1 MCQGVRILG
10 TLLSVLDEI
19 RALPK
24 IEIHVHLESS
34 VEAATI
40 AELAA
45 SLGEP
50 MPRPV
55 DRLYT
60 YTGLDDLLRTCEW
73 WCDLFR
79 TPEIA
84 EQIAYRD
91 AARMAGD
98 GIVYAE
104 VMAGP
109 RYWPHIPYRELIPAI
124 CAGFDRAAD
133 DGHTDCRLIPTISR
147 DQSGEWAEELVG
159 WLAGNAPPRVVGL
172 GLDGDEEATG
182 RNSAQFVRAY
192 RRAAELGLGLT
203 AHAGESSGPDGI
215 RDVIDLLDVQRIDH
229 GARAIEEPALV
240 GRLADVRMTLNMCP
254 SSNVKLGIFPS
265 LAQHPV
271 GPMLAAGVPITINSD
286 DCLAVGIT
294 LPGELGDVGASLGW
308 TIDDVRA
315 AQRRAV
321 DVVFCDDKRTRE
333 LREIVG

>member
-1 MCQGVRILG
+1 MI
-10 TLLSVLDEI
+10 DEI

-24 IEIHVHLESS
+24 VEVHVHLESS
-34 VEAATI
+34 VEAETI
-40 AELAA
+40 AGLAA
-45 SLGEP
+45 SLDEP
-50 MPRPV
+50 MPRPA

-60 YTGLDDLLRTCEW
+60 YSGLDDLLRTCEW

-91 AARMAGD
+91 AVRMAGD

-109 RYWPHIPYRELIPAI
+109 RYWPHIDYRDLIPAI

-133 DGHTDCRLIPTISR
+133 EGHTDCRLIATISR

-172 GLDGDEEATG
+172 GLDGDEQATG
-182 RNSAQFVRAY
+182 LNSDQFARAY
-192 RRAAELGLGLT
+192 REAAELGLGLT
-203 AHAGESSGPDGI
+203 AHAGESSGPDGV
-215 RDVIDLLDVQRIDH
+215 RDVIDLLGVARIDH
-229 GARAIEEPALV
+229 GARATEDPGLV
-240 GRLADVRMTLNMCP
+240 ARLAEEQMTLNMCP
-254 SSNVKLGIFPS
+254 SSNVKLGIFPT

-294 LPGELGDVGASLGW
+294 LPGELADVGASLGW
-308 TIDDVRA
+308 TIEDVRA

-321 DVVFCDDKRTRE
+321 DVLFCGDDRARE

>member
-1 MCQGVRILG
+1 M
-10 TLLSVLDEI
+10 LDEI
-19 RALPK
+19 RALLK
-24 IEIHVHLESS
+24 VEIHVHLESS
-34 VEAATI
+34 VEAETI

-60 YTGLDDLLRTCEW
+60 YAGLDDLLRTCEW

-104 VMAGP
+104 VMTGP
-109 RYWPHIPYRELIPAI
+109 RYWPHVRYSDLIPAV

-147 DQSGEWAEELVG
+147 DQPGEWAEELVD
-159 WLAGNAPPRVVGL
+159 WLGRNAPPRVVGL
-172 GLDGDEEATG
+172 GLDGDEQSTG
-182 RNSAQFVRAY
+182 LNSRQFARAY
-192 RRAAELGLGLT
+192 RQAAELGLGVT
-203 AHAGESSGPDGI
+203 AHAGESSGPDGV
-215 RDVIDLLDVQRIDH
+215 RDVIDLLGVRRVDH
-229 GARAIEEPALV
+229 GARAIEDAALV
-240 GRLADVRMTLNMCP
+240 ERLAGERVTLNMCP

-265 LAQHPV
+265 LAEHPI
-271 GPMLAAGVPITINSD
+271 GPMLAAGVPITVNSD

-294 LPGELGDVGASLGW
+294 LPGELADVGASLGW

-321 DVVFCDDKRTRE
+321 DVVFCDGDRAQE
-333 LREIVG
+333 LRELVG